1 MKTLKHIS
9 RVVILLLVMTACDIN
24 NALDPNRPSPEGFTQ
39 NPTAQ
44 QLNLLVTGT
53 LSQMRNNMGTYI
65 DGVGV
70 IGREHYRFSG
80 SDPRF
85 VGDLLGAD
93 GGVLDDNAFYTTNP
107 YTARYSA
114 VKNTNLILEG
124 AENTTSATVTEED
137 RQAFF
142 GFARTIQAHE
152 LLMALNQQYEG
163 GIRTEVSDP
172 DNLGQFVDHSTAL
185 ANIATLLDDGAD
197 NIDAA
202 QGSFPVQLSS
212 GFEGFDTGPG
222 FRQFNRALAAR
233 IAVYREE
240 WGQALTHISES
251 FFDLTADLDLGVYHK
266 FSANAG
272 DQLNPLFL
280 ALNSTGDLRT
290 AHPSWLADAEAND
303 NRLDNAIQR
312 NQPFSNAGVTGT
324 HDVFVYT
331 SNTDDIPI
339 IRNGELILIYA
350 EALINRNNSVADLL
364 EAEEAINIIRNE
376 ADLPNYGGPLTQA
389 ALLDE
394 ILNQRRYELWFEG
407 HRWVDMRR
415 YERLDELPIN
425 RPGDV
430 VHESF
435 PRPFNEKGVQGG

>member
-1 MKTLKHIS
+1 MNTLKNIS
-9 RVVILLLVMTACDIN
+9 RVFVLLIAFTACDIN

-39 NPTAQ
+39 NPTEQ

-53 LSQMRNNMGTYI
+53 LSQMRQNLGTYI
-65 DGVGV
+65 DAVGI

-85 VGDLLGAD
+85 VGDLLGAS
-93 GGVLDDNAFYTTNP
+93 GAILDDNAFYTTNP
-107 YTARYSA
+107 YTARYAA
-114 VKNTNLILEG
+114 VKNTNLIIEG
-124 AENTTSATVTEED
+124 TTNTTSASVSDED
-137 RQAFF
+137 KYAFL
-142 GFARTIQAHE
+142 GFAYTMQAHE
-152 LLMALNQQYEG
+152 LLMALNQQYAG
-163 GIRTEVSDP
+163 GIRVDVVDP
-172 DNLGQFVDHSTAL
+172 NNLGPFVENSAAL
-185 ANIATLLDDGAD
+185 AAIAGLLNEGAT
-197 NIDAA
+197 NLTNAGTA
-202 QGSFPVQLSS
+202 FPVLLSS
-212 GFEGFDTGPG
+212 GFSDFNSSNG
-222 FRQFNRALAAR
+222 FRQVNRALAAR
-233 IAVYREE
+233 VAVYRQD
-240 WGQALTHISES
+240 WDAALTALDNS
-251 FFDLTADLDLGVYHK
+251 FFDLNAELDLGVYHK

-290 AHPSWLADAEAND
+290 AHPSWLADAEDGD
-303 NRLDNAIQR
+303 NRLANAVPR
-312 NQPFSNAGVTGT
+312 NQPFTNTGLTGT

-350 EALINRNNSVADLL
+350 EALINRNNAGDLEQAR
-364 EAEEAINIIRNE
+364 EALNIIRN
-376 ADLPNYGGPLTQA
+376 AANLPDYSGPVTQS

-394 ILNQRRYELWFEG
+394 MLNQRRYELWFEG

-415 YERLDELPIN
+415 YGRLDELTID
-425 RPGDV
+425 RPGDI